1 MTTCELVCVNKTH
14 EPILLPNG
22 EAVVIGRSPQTQIT
36 DARCSRNQLELKA
49 DCKRKEVQVKQVGSN
64 PSAVDNTELEKGK
77 TVKIKPG
84 DIVYVLVG
92 SYPHIVKFK
101 TADKI
106 SVKDKKRTSSSDSVK
121 VSSVQNGSRKRT
133 STGESEQDTK
143 KRKLSKDEQN
153 KVSSLK
159 KSESHDSDEEH
170 IKSVA
175 EKLQMLKQSKPD
187 KSESDSKPKQKVSS
201 KVSNTSS
208 KDVQPALESSWSQ
221 HDKLYIYTGK
231 GVKSSDKIASFDI
244 DGTIIT
250 TQSGKVFATH
260 NGDWKIMLPETFGK
274 LKKLHAAGFKIVFF
288 TNQMG
293 IQRGKVKI
301 DELKQKFTYIVEK
314 LGVPVQIFIA
324 SGSGIFRKPSTGM
337 WKYMVKKHNDGIRVN
352 MTDSFYCG
360 DAAGR
365 PDKWTQG
372 RKKDFSCSDR
382 LFALNVGLKF
392 YTPEEYFRDHKAA
405 PFKLPEF
412 DPKKLSSTSEVVSP
426 AGSPIASSTK
436 EVVVLTGFPASG
448 KSFFAKAHLV
458 PKGYVHINRDT
469 LGSWQKCVTQCH
481 KALAEEKS
489 VVIDNTNLDVE
500 SRARYVDCA
509 KKDSVPCRCFVFTTN
524 IQHIRHNERY
534 REMTD
539 KSHKPINEM
548 VLNSFKSKYKEPNK
562 EEGFSEILKIN
573 FVPKFESSASEDLY
587 KQFLLEK

>member
-1 MTTCELVCVNKTH
+1 MFLLEVSH
-14 EPILLPNG
+14 IL
-22 EAVVIGRSPQTQIT
+22 S
-36 DARCSRNQLELKA
+36 SLKQQRKHLSKI
-49 DCKRKEVQVKQVGSN
+49 KRK
-64 PSAVDNTELEKGK
+64 PLIPT
-77 TVKIKPG
+77 
-84 DIVYVLVG
+84 
-92 SYPHIVKFK
+92 
-101 TADKI
+101 
-106 SVKDKKRTSSSDSVK
+106 SVK
-121 VSSVQNGSRKRT
+121 NGSRKRT
-133 STGESEQDTK
+133 STGEREHEAK
-143 KRKLSKDEQN
+143 KRKTSKDEEN

-159 KSESHDSDEEH
+159 KSESHDSEEEH
-170 IKSVA
+170 MKSVA
-175 EKLQMLKQSKPD
+175 AKLKMLKQSKLD
-187 KSESDSKPKQKVSS
+187 ESENDSKPKHNVSP

-208 KDVQPALESSWSQ
+208 KNIQSASESTWTH

-260 NGDWKIMLPETFGK
+260 SGDWKIMLPETFGK

-324 SGSGIFRKPSTGM
+324 SGSGIYRKPSTGM
-337 WKYMVKKHNDGIRVN
+337 WKYMVKKQNDGIRIN
-352 MTDSFYCG
+352 MAESFYCG

-382 LFALNVGLKF
+382 LFALNIGLKF

-412 DPKKLSSTSEVVSP
+412 DPRKLSATSEVVSP
-426 AGSPIASSTK
+426 AGSSLSSSTQ
-436 EVVVLTGFPASG
+436 EVAVLTGLPASG
-448 KSFFAKAHLV
+448 KSFFVKTNLI

-469 LGSWQKCVTQCH
+469 LGSWQKCVAHCN
-481 KALAEEKS
+481 KALAEGKS

-500 SRARYVDCA
+500 SRARYLDCA
-509 KKDSVPCRCFVFTTN
+509 KKGSVPCRCFVFTNN

-539 KSHKPINEM
+539 KSHQAINEM
-548 VLNSFKSKYKEPNK
+548 VLNSSKSKYKEPIK
-562 EEGFSEILKIN
+562 EEGFSEILKVN
-573 FVPKFESSASEDLY
+573 FVPKFENSSSEELY
-587 KQFLLEK
+587 RQFLLEK